1 MGVNKLKL
9 VKMLTRVRVENSGAF
24 EVMAGQRQQVLFKC
38 LDSKWRISLPLTLP
52 TPKLKDKKKKKRRQ
66 KEDSKWRISLP
77 LTLPT
82 PKMKDEEKKEKRH
95 KGDFILRTLKL
106 PTHPQKSHIFSFGS
120 KCEARVTQVVPEYPS
135 KVTSFGSKFES
146 RSDLG
151 STRLNNTNGVL

>member
-52 TPKLKDKKKKKRRQ
+52 TPKL
-66 KEDSKWRISLP
+66 
-77 LTLPT
+77 
-82 PKMKDEEKKEKRH
+82 KDEEKKEKRH

-151 STRLNNTNGVL
+151 STRLNNSNGVL